1 MCLVDQEHI
10 QTYLPQHPP
19 FLMVDTLETIDNKSA
34 ESTFKILSDNI
45 LLEGAALFTE
55 AGMIENIAQ
64 TAALQAG
71 YHFSTPSS
79 TDKASVSTQAPVG
92 YIGAL
97 KDFQIFHQPKVGD
110 VLHTTI
116 IIEHQIGHASV
127 IKGEIKIGTQVAATG
142 ELKIFLR
149 VF

>member
-19 FLMVDTLETIDNKSA
+19 FLMVDTLETIDEKSA
-34 ESTFKILSDNI
+34 MSTFRILSNNL
-45 LLEGAALFTE
+45 LLESSDLFTE

-71 YHFSTPSS
+71 YHFSMLIK
-79 TDKASVSTQAPVG
+79 DKESVSTNAPVG
-92 YIGAL
+92 YIGAI
-97 KDFQIFHQPKVGD
+97 KDFQIFHQPKIGD
-110 VLHTTI
+110 LLYTTI

-127 IKGEIKIGTQVAATG
+127 IKGEVKVGAQIAATG
-142 ELKIFLR
+142 ELKIFLQES
-149 VF
+149 

>member
-10 QTYLPQHPP
+10 QSYLPQHPP

-71 YHFSTPSS
+71 YHFSTPS
-79 TDKASVSTQAPVG
+79 TDKASVSTPAPVG

-97 KDFQIFHQPKVGD
+97 KDFQIFHQPTVGD

-127 IKGEIKIGTQVAATG
+127 IKGEIKIGTQVIATG
-142 ELKIFLR
+142 ELKIFLQES
-149 VF
+149 